1 METKNTL
8 QTLAATKRAAIETAN
23 AMNTIANQET
33 HPTTMQER
41 RQAADRHRHFADGI
55 QMAIYDIND
64 MHTDKATEMVKHLKY
79 IAMKLEDEGW
89 DERLEEHPETAARH
103 FGNASGLRYAAQLL
117 ADENGIDV
125 DFDIIHYSE
134 PLQEGGEA

>member
-8 QTLAATKRAAIETAN
+8 KTLAATKSCAIQTAD
-23 AMNTIANQET
+23 AMNAIAKQQT
-33 HPTTMQER
+33 HPTTQLER

-55 QMAIYDIND
+55 QIAIYEIHD
-64 MHTDKATEMVKHLKY
+64 MHTDQTTEMVRHLKH
-79 IAMKLEDEGW
+79 IAKRLEAMGW
-89 DERLEEHPETAARH
+89 DERLEEKPETAARH

-117 ADENGIDV
+117 ADENGIDI
-125 DFDIIHYSE
+125 DFDIIHYGE

>member
-8 QTLAATKRAAIETAN
+8 QTLAATIRAAIETAK
-23 AMNTIANQET
+23 AMNTIAKQEA
-33 HPTTMQER
+33 HPTTQLER
-41 RQAADRHRHFADGI
+41 RQAADRHMHFAGGI
-55 QMAIYDIND
+55 RIAIYDIND
-64 MHTDKATEMVKHLKY
+64 MHTDNAYEMVKHLKH
-79 IAMKLEDEGW
+79 IAKRHEADGW

-125 DFDIIHYSE
+125 DFDIIHYGE

>member
-1 METKNTL
+1 MKTDKTL
-8 QTLAATKRAAIETAN
+8 QALAATRRSAIETAN
-23 AMNTIANQET
+23 TMNTIAKQET
-33 HPTTMQER
+33 HPTTMLER
-41 RQAADRHRHFADGI
+41 VHAADRHRHFADGI

-64 MHTDKATEMVKHLKY
+64 MHTDKATEMVKHLKH
-79 IAMKLEDEGW
+79 IAKRLEAKGW

-103 FGNASGLRYAAQLL
+103 FGNATGLRYAAQLL

-125 DFDIIHYSE
+125 DFDIVHYGE